1 MTYDFNSLQKTV
13 AEATNRPIFYTDYE
27 DVPTD
32 KLHQISD
39 LTEWIRTKSK
49 GSDIREIIAQL
60 FERTWLESI
69 KEGNANFEVSKARG
83 RHETLGERLSFIVQ
97 SLDRKG
103 DDLELKKLINDIIAG
118 SPKGVY
124 PTLNALQSA
133 KPNGEQGI
141 FVTSDNGHWY
151 YWNNHWLDG
160 GVYQGKTVP
169 EKSVGK
175 VHFDFYTNDS
185 KSANLFVE
193 DNVIKGGFFT
203 SSGTFTKSDN
213 WGYVKINANPGEEFV
228 TNRNFYYIAFFS
240 GDRFVSGAGSTPH
253 SSFTIPS
260 GVDNFRVP
268 IPLRNNPE
276 YNKLS
281 GFGIVKGKYT
291 KDNIPQSKVDNSAYI
306 TAGNLSNNAAFPQI
320 LTGGGPLKIN
330 FIDEKWRLTIPPTTF
345 VVYKDEFVGVVAE
358 TIILEGL
365 SANTGSYLYF
375 EPATRKIVEKT
386 QRETSNSDSIILG
399 VSFSYKNP
407 SSWMINTANPILI
420 EDRICSQKWVGKKVA
435 CLGDSIT
442 QKTENVRKYYDF
454 WELYLSPN
462 AILDYGVAGS
472 SISRKTGDW
481 PSWDTQIPFVERIKT
496 IPKDIDVL
504 TIFGGVNDW
513 VADRTLGIFGDT
525 EDTTF
530 YGALD
535 KMFKYATQNFQGK
548 EIYVFTPLQNDWVK
562 RPANSGTTDGRNR
575 SGKYLKEY
583 VEAIKQVAEKYA
595 IPVCDLYSTMFYP
608 FAEGFTEKYM
618 PDGLHPNESAHKL
631 MANKMANFVESN

>member
-1 MTYDFNSLQKTV
+1 MTTE
-13 AEATNRPIFYTDYE
+13 EATGRLNLYDDPSPLPKTDNINILVDGIRKKTRGA
-27 DVPTD
+27 DV
-32 KLHQISD
+32 
-39 LTEWIRTKSK
+39 R
-49 GSDIREIIAQL
+49 
-60 FERTWLESI
+60 ESI
-69 KEGNANFEVSKARG
+69 AKALEVTYETASKDGNANMEVEKARG
-83 RHETLGERLSFIVQ
+83 AFEVLSDRLQSIDNSLNNKANSDEVFKRIQNIV
-97 SLDRKG
+97 D
-103 DDLELKKLINDIIAG
+103 G
-118 SPKGVY
+118 SPKGTY
-124 PTLNALQSA
+124 PNLTALQLA
-133 KPNGEQGI
+133 KPNGEQGV

-151 YWNNHWLDG
+151 YWDNQWRDG

-169 EKSVGK
+169 EKSIGK
-175 VHFDFYTNDS
+175 VHFDFYSNDS

-193 DNVIKGGFFT
+193 DNIVEGGFFT

-228 TNRNFYYIAFFS
+228 TNRDFYYIAFFR
-240 GDRFVSGAGSTPH
+240 GDIFVSGARSTPR

-260 GVDNFRVP
+260 GVDNFRIP

-281 GFGIVKGKYT
+281 GFGVVEGKYT
-291 KDNIPQSKVDNSAYI
+291 KENIPQSKVDNSAYI
-306 TAGNLSNNAAFPQI
+306 TPGNISNNAVFPQI
-320 LTGGGPLKIN
+320 LTGRKPLKID
-330 FIDEKWRLTIPPTTF
+330 FIDRKWRLTIPPTTF
-345 VVYKDEFVGVVAE
+345 VIYKDEFVDVVAE
-358 TIILEGL
+358 TVILEGIT
-365 SANTGSYLYF
+365 ANTGSYLYF
-375 EPATRKIVEKT
+375 EPSTRKIIEKT
-386 QRETSNSDSIILG
+386 RRETNNGDSVILG
-399 VSFSYKNP
+399 ILFSYENP
-407 SSWMINTANPILI
+407 SRWMINTANPILI
-420 EDRICSQKWVGKKVA
+420 EDRICSQKWAGKKVA

-454 WELYLSPN
+454 WKVYLSPDVV
-462 AILDYGVAGS
+462 LDYGVAGS
-472 SISRKTGDW
+472 SISRKTGEW
-481 PSWDTQIPFVERIKT
+481 PTWDTQVPFVERIKT

-513 VADRTLGIFGDT
+513 VADRTLGSLGDT

-548 EIYVFTPLQNDWVK
+548 DIYVFTPLQNDWIK
-562 RPANSGTTDGRNR
+562 RPANDGTTDGRNR

-631 MANKMANFVESN
+631 MANKMANFIESH

>member
-1 MTYDFNSLQKTV
+1 MTNNIEARGDARFYQDDTHMDYNKLYTIDEVLDAIIQKKYGKDVRYALRVGLERVYHDAQANSSDNNLEVARARGAFEVLSDRLQSIDNSLNNK
-13 AEATNRPIFYTDYE
+13 AN
-27 DVPTD
+27 
-32 KLHQISD
+32 SD
-39 LTEWIRTKSK
+39 
-49 GSDIREIIAQL
+49 
-60 FERTWLESI
+60 
-69 KEGNANFEVSKARG
+69 EVFKK
-83 RHETLGERLSFIVQ
+83 FQNIV
-97 SLDRKG
+97 D
-103 DDLELKKLINDIIAG
+103 G
-118 SPKGVY
+118 SPKGTY
-124 PTLNALQSA
+124 PNLAALQLA
-133 KPNGEQGI
+133 KPNGEQGV

-151 YWNNHWLDG
+151 YWDNQWRDG

-169 EKSVGK
+169 EKTIGK
-175 VHFDFYTNDS
+175 VHFDFYSNDS

-193 DNVIKGGFFT
+193 DNIVEGGFFT
-203 SSGTFTKSDN
+203 SSGTFTKSNN

-228 TNRNFYYIAFFS
+228 TNRDFYYIAFFR
-240 GDRFVSGAGSTPH
+240 GDIFVSGARSTPH

-260 GVDNFRVP
+260 GVDNFRMP

-281 GFGIVKGKYT
+281 GFGIIKGKYA
-291 KDNIPQSKVDNSAYI
+291 KENIPQSKVDNSAYI
-306 TAGNLSNNAAFPQI
+306 TAGNLSNNAVFPQI
-320 LTGGGPLKIN
+320 LTGGKPLKIN
-330 FIDEKWRLTIPPTTF
+330 FIDGKWKLTIPPTTY
-345 VVYKDEFVGVVAE
+345 VTYKDEFVGVVAE
-358 TIILEGL
+358 TVILEGL
-365 SANTGSYLYF
+365 TANTGSYLYF
-375 EPATRKIVEKT
+375 EPATKKIVEKT
-386 QRETSNSDSIILG
+386 RQETSNSDSVILG
-399 VSFSYKNP
+399 ISFSYENP
-407 SSWMINTANPILI
+407 SRWMIKTANPILI
-420 EDRICSQKWVGKKVA
+420 EDRICSQKWAGKKVA

-454 WELYLSPN
+454 WKVYLSPN
-462 AILDYGVAGS
+462 TILDYGVAGS
-472 SISRKTGDW
+472 SISRKTGEW
-481 PSWDTQIPFVERIKT
+481 PTWDTQVPFVERIKT

-513 VADRTLGIFGDT
+513 VADRTLGSLGDT

-548 EIYVFTPLQNDWVK
+548 DIYVFTPLQNDWIK
-562 RPANSGTTDGRNR
+562 RPANDGTTDGRNR

-631 MANKMANFVESN
+631 MANKMANFIESH

>member
-1 MTYDFNSLQKTV
+1 MTTE
-13 AEATNRPIFYTDYE
+13 EATGRLNLYDDPSPLPKTDNINILVDGIRKKTRGA
-27 DVPTD
+27 DV
-32 KLHQISD
+32 
-39 LTEWIRTKSK
+39 R
-49 GSDIREIIAQL
+49 
-60 FERTWLESI
+60 ESI
-69 KEGNANFEVSKARG
+69 AKALEVTYETASKDGNANMEVEKARG
-83 RHETLGERLSFIVQ
+83 AFEVLSDRLLSIDNSLNNKANSDEVFKKIQNIV
-97 SLDRKG
+97 D
-103 DDLELKKLINDIIAG
+103 G
-118 SPKGVY
+118 SPKGTY
-124 PTLNALQSA
+124 PNLAALQLA
-133 KPNGEQGI
+133 KPNGEQGV

-151 YWNNHWLDG
+151 YWDNQWRDG

-169 EKSVGK
+169 EKTIGK
-175 VHFDFYTNDS
+175 VHFDFYSNDS

-193 DNVIKGGFFT
+193 DNIVEGGFFT
-203 SSGTFTKSDN
+203 SSGTFTKSNN

-228 TNRNFYYIAFFS
+228 TNRDFYYIAFFR
-240 GDRFVSGAGSTPH
+240 GDIFVSGARSTPH

-260 GVDNFRVP
+260 GVDNFRMP

-281 GFGIVKGKYT
+281 GFGIIKGKYA
-291 KDNIPQSKVDNSAYI
+291 KENIPQSKVDNSAYI
-306 TAGNLSNNAAFPQI
+306 TAGNLSNNAVFPQI
-320 LTGGGPLKIN
+320 LTGGKPLKIN
-330 FIDEKWRLTIPPTTF
+330 FIDGKWKLTIPPTTY
-345 VVYKDEFVGVVAE
+345 VTYKDEFVGVVAE
-358 TIILEGL
+358 TVILEGL
-365 SANTGSYLYF
+365 TANTGSYLYF
-375 EPATRKIVEKT
+375 EPATKKIVEKT
-386 QRETSNSDSIILG
+386 RQETSNSDSVILG
-399 VSFSYKNP
+399 ISFSYENP
-407 SSWMINTANPILI
+407 SRWMIKTANPILI
-420 EDRICSQKWVGKKVA
+420 EDRICSQKWAGKKVA

-454 WELYLSPN
+454 WKVYLSPN
-462 AILDYGVAGS
+462 TILDYGVAGS
-472 SISRKTGDW
+472 SISRKTGEW
-481 PSWDTQIPFVERIKT
+481 PTWDTQVPFVERIKT

-513 VADRTLGIFGDT
+513 VADRTLGSLGDT

-548 EIYVFTPLQNDWVK
+548 DVYVFTPLQNDWIK
-562 RPANSGTTDGRNR
+562 RPANDGTTDGRNR

-631 MANKMANFVESN
+631 MANKMANFIESH

>member
-1 MTYDFNSLQKTV
+1 MTTE
-13 AEATNRPIFYTDYE
+13 EATGRLNLYDDPSPLPKTDNINILVDGIRKKTRGA
-27 DVPTD
+27 DV
-32 KLHQISD
+32 
-39 LTEWIRTKSK
+39 R
-49 GSDIREIIAQL
+49 
-60 FERTWLESI
+60 ESI
-69 KEGNANFEVSKARG
+69 AKALEVTYETASKDGNANMEVEKARG
-83 RHETLGERLSFIVQ
+83 AFEVLSDRLQSIDNSLNNKANSDEVFKRIQNIV
-97 SLDRKG
+97 D
-103 DDLELKKLINDIIAG
+103 G
-118 SPKGVY
+118 SPKGTY
-124 PTLNALQSA
+124 PNLTALQLA
-133 KPNGEQGI
+133 KPNGEQGV

-151 YWNNHWLDG
+151 YWDNQWRDG

-169 EKSVGK
+169 EKSIGK
-175 VHFDFYTNDS
+175 VHFDFYSNDS

-193 DNVIKGGFFT
+193 DNIVEGGFFT
-203 SSGTFTKSDN
+203 SSGTFTKSNN

-228 TNRNFYYIAFFS
+228 TNRDFYYIAFFR
-240 GDRFVSGAGSTPH
+240 GDIFVSGARSTPH

-260 GVDNFRVP
+260 GVDNFRIP

-291 KDNIPQSKVDNSAYI
+291 KNNIPQSKVDNSAYI
-306 TAGNLSNNAAFPQI
+306 TAGNLSNNAVFPQI
-320 LTGGGPLKIN
+320 LTGGKPLKIN
-330 FIDEKWRLTIPPTTF
+330 FIDGKWKLTIPPTTY

-358 TIILEGL
+358 TVILEGL
-365 SANTGSYLYF
+365 TANTGSYLYF
-375 EPATRKIVEKT
+375 EPSTRKIIEKT
-386 QRETSNSDSIILG
+386 RLETSNSDSVVLG
-399 VSFSYKNP
+399 ISFSYEIP
-407 SSWMINTANPILI
+407 SRWMINTANPILI
-420 EDRICSQKWVGKKVA
+420 EDRICSQKWAGKKVA

-454 WELYLSPN
+454 WKVYLSPN
-462 AILDYGVAGS
+462 TILDYGVAGS

-481 PSWDTQIPFVERIKT
+481 PTWDTQIPFVERIKT

-513 VADRTLGIFGDT
+513 VADRTLGSLGDT
-525 EDTTF
+525 EDATF

-548 EIYVFTPLQNDWVK
+548 DIYVFTPLQNDWIK
-562 RPANSGTTDGRNR
+562 RPANDGTTDGRNR

-631 MANKMANFVESN
+631 MANKMASFVEAH

>member
-1 MTYDFNSLQKTV
+1 MTTE
-13 AEATNRPIFYTDYE
+13 EATGRLNLYDDPSPLPKTDNINILVDGIRKKTRGA
-27 DVPTD
+27 DV
-32 KLHQISD
+32 
-39 LTEWIRTKSK
+39 R
-49 GSDIREIIAQL
+49 
-60 FERTWLESI
+60 ESI
-69 KEGNANFEVSKARG
+69 AKALEVTYETASKDGNANMEVEKARG
-83 RHETLGERLSFIVQ
+83 AFEVLSDRLQSIDNSLNNKANSDEVFEKIQNIV
-97 SLDRKG
+97 D
-103 DDLELKKLINDIIAG
+103 G
-118 SPKGVY
+118 SPKGTY
-124 PTLNALQSA
+124 PNLTALQLA
-133 KPNGEQGI
+133 KPNGEQGV

-151 YWNNHWLDG
+151 YWDNQWRDG

-169 EKSVGK
+169 EKSIGK
-175 VHFDFYTNDS
+175 VHFDFYSKDS

-193 DNVIKGGFFT
+193 DNIVEGGFFT

-228 TNRNFYYIAFFS
+228 TNRNFYYIAFFR
-240 GDRFVSGAGSTPH
+240 GDIFVSGAGSTPH

-260 GVDNFRVP
+260 GVDNFRIP

-281 GFGIVKGKYT
+281 GFGIIKGKYA
-291 KDNIPQSKVDNSAYI
+291 KENIPQSNVDNSAYI
-306 TAGNLSNNAAFPQI
+306 TASNISNNAVFPQI
-320 LTGGGPLKIN
+320 LTGGKPLKIN

-345 VVYKDEFVGVVAE
+345 VIYKDEFVGVVAE
-358 TIILEGL
+358 TVILEGIT
-365 SANTGSYLYF
+365 ANTGSYLYF
-375 EPATRKIVEKT
+375 EPSTRKIIEKT
-386 QRETSNSDSIILG
+386 RRETNNGDSVILG
-399 VSFSYKNP
+399 ILFSYEIP
-407 SSWMINTANPILI
+407 SRWMINIANPILI

-454 WELYLSPN
+454 WKVYLSPDVV
-462 AILDYGVAGS
+462 LDYGVAGS
-472 SISRKTGDW
+472 SISRKTGEW
-481 PSWDTQIPFVERIKT
+481 PTWDTQVPFVERIKT

-513 VADRTLGIFGDT
+513 VADRTLGSLGDT

-535 KMFKYATQNFQGK
+535 KMFKYATQNFQDK
-548 EIYVFTPLQNDWVK
+548 DIYVFTPLQNDWIK
-562 RPANSGTTDGRNR
+562 RPANDGTTDGRNR

-631 MANKMANFVESN
+631 MANKMANFIESH

>member
-1 MTYDFNSLQKTV
+1 MTTE
-13 AEATNRPIFYTDYE
+13 EATGRLNLYDDPSPLPKTDNINILVDGIRKKTRGA
-27 DVPTD
+27 DV
-32 KLHQISD
+32 
-39 LTEWIRTKSK
+39 R
-49 GSDIREIIAQL
+49 
-60 FERTWLESI
+60 ESI
-69 KEGNANFEVSKARG
+69 AKALEVTYETASKDGNANMEVEKARG
-83 RHETLGERLSFIVQ
+83 AFEVLSDRLQSIDNSLNNKANSDEVFKRIQNIV
-97 SLDRKG
+97 D
-103 DDLELKKLINDIIAG
+103 G
-118 SPKGVY
+118 SPKGTY
-124 PTLNALQSA
+124 PNLTALQLA
-133 KPNGEQGI
+133 KPNGEQGV

-151 YWNNHWLDG
+151 YWDNQWRDG

-169 EKSVGK
+169 EKSIGK
-175 VHFDFYTNDS
+175 VHFDFYSNDS

-193 DNVIKGGFFT
+193 DNIVEGGFFT
-203 SSGTFTKSDN
+203 SSGTFTKSNN

-228 TNRNFYYIAFFS
+228 TNRDFYYIAFFR
-240 GDRFVSGAGSTPH
+240 GDIFVSGARSTPH

-260 GVDNFRVP
+260 GVDNFRIP

-291 KDNIPQSKVDNSAYI
+291 KNNISQSKVDNSAYI
-306 TAGNLSNNAAFPQI
+306 TAGNLSNNAVFPQI
-320 LTGGGPLKIN
+320 LTGGKPLKIN
-330 FIDEKWRLTIPPTTF
+330 FIDGKWKLTIPPTTY

-358 TIILEGL
+358 TVILEGL
-365 SANTGSYLYF
+365 TANTGSYLYF
-375 EPATRKIVEKT
+375 EPSTRKIIEKT
-386 QRETSNSDSIILG
+386 RLETSNSDSVVLG
-399 VSFSYKNP
+399 ISFSYEIP
-407 SSWMINTANPILI
+407 SRWMINTANPILI
-420 EDRICSQKWVGKKVA
+420 EDRICSQKWAGKKVA

-454 WELYLSPN
+454 WKVYLSPN
-462 AILDYGVAGS
+462 TILDYGVAGS

-481 PSWDTQIPFVERIKT
+481 PTWDTQIPFVERIKT

-513 VADRTLGIFGDT
+513 VADRTLGSLGDT
-525 EDTTF
+525 EDATF

-548 EIYVFTPLQNDWVK
+548 DIYVFTPLQNDWIK
-562 RPANSGTTDGRNR
+562 RPANDGTTDGRNR

-631 MANKMANFVESN
+631 MANKMASFVEAH

>member
-1 MTYDFNSLQKTV
+1 MTNNIEARGDTRFYQDDTHMDYNKLYTIDEVLDAITQKKYGKDVRYALRVGLERVYHDAQANSSDNNLEVARARGAFEVLSDRLQSIDNSLNNK
-13 AEATNRPIFYTDYE
+13 AN
-27 DVPTD
+27 
-32 KLHQISD
+32 SD
-39 LTEWIRTKSK
+39 
-49 GSDIREIIAQL
+49 
-60 FERTWLESI
+60 
-69 KEGNANFEVSKARG
+69 EVFKKIQN
-83 RHETLGERLSFIVQ
+83 IV
-97 SLDRKG
+97 D
-103 DDLELKKLINDIIAG
+103 G
-118 SPKGVY
+118 SPKGTY
-124 PTLNALQSA
+124 PNLTALQLA
-133 KPNGEQGI
+133 KPNGEQGV

-151 YWNNHWLDG
+151 YWDNQWRDG

-169 EKSVGK
+169 EKSIGK
-175 VHFDFYTNDS
+175 VHFDFYSKDS

-193 DNVIKGGFFT
+193 DNIVEGGFFT

-228 TNRNFYYIAFFS
+228 TNRNFYYIAFFR
-240 GDRFVSGAGSTPH
+240 GDIFVSGAGSTPH

-260 GVDNFRVP
+260 GVDNFRIP

-281 GFGIVKGKYT
+281 GFGIIKGKYA
-291 KDNIPQSKVDNSAYI
+291 KENIPQSNVDNSAYI
-306 TAGNLSNNAAFPQI
+306 TASNISNNAVFPQI
-320 LTGGGPLKIN
+320 LTGGKPLKIN

-345 VVYKDEFVGVVAE
+345 VIYKDEFVGVVAE
-358 TIILEGL
+358 TVILEGIT
-365 SANTGSYLYF
+365 ANTGSYLYF
-375 EPATRKIVEKT
+375 EPSTRKIIEKT
-386 QRETSNSDSIILG
+386 RRETNNGDSVILG
-399 VSFSYKNP
+399 ILFSYEIP
-407 SSWMINTANPILI
+407 SRWMINIANPILI

-454 WELYLSPN
+454 WKVYLSPDVV
-462 AILDYGVAGS
+462 LDYGVAGS
-472 SISRKTGDW
+472 SISRKTGEW
-481 PSWDTQIPFVERIKT
+481 PTWDTQVPFVERIKT

-513 VADRTLGIFGDT
+513 VADRTLGSLGDT

-535 KMFKYATQNFQGK
+535 KMFKYATQNFQDK
-548 EIYVFTPLQNDWVK
+548 DIYVFTPLQNDWIK
-562 RPANSGTTDGRNR
+562 RPANDGTTDGRNR

-631 MANKMANFVESN
+631 MANKMANFIESH

>member
-1 MTYDFNSLQKTV
+1 MTTE
-13 AEATNRPIFYTDYE
+13 EATGRLNLYDDPSPLPKTDNINILVDGIRKKTRGA
-27 DVPTD
+27 DV
-32 KLHQISD
+32 
-39 LTEWIRTKSK
+39 R
-49 GSDIREIIAQL
+49 
-60 FERTWLESI
+60 ESI
-69 KEGNANFEVSKARG
+69 AKALEVTYETASKDGNANMEVEKARG
-83 RHETLGERLSFIVQ
+83 AFEVLSDRLQSIDNSLNNKANSDEVFKKIQNIV
-97 SLDRKG
+97 D
-103 DDLELKKLINDIIAG
+103 G
-118 SPKGVY
+118 SPKGTY
-124 PTLNALQSA
+124 PNLTALQLA
-133 KPNGEQGI
+133 KPNGEQGV

-151 YWNNHWLDG
+151 YWDNQWRDG

-169 EKSVGK
+169 EKSIGK
-175 VHFDFYTNDS
+175 VHFDFYSKDS

-193 DNVIKGGFFT
+193 DNIVEGGFFT

-228 TNRNFYYIAFFS
+228 TNRNFYYIAFFR
-240 GDRFVSGAGSTPH
+240 GDIFVSGARSTPH

-260 GVDNFRVP
+260 GVDNFRIP

-281 GFGIVKGKYT
+281 GFGIIKGKYA
-291 KDNIPQSKVDNSAYI
+291 KENIPQSNVDNSAYI
-306 TAGNLSNNAAFPQI
+306 TASNISNNAVFPQI
-320 LTGGGPLKIN
+320 LTGGKPLKIN

-345 VVYKDEFVGVVAE
+345 VIYKDEFVGVVAE
-358 TIILEGL
+358 TVILEGIT
-365 SANTGSYLYF
+365 ANTGSYLYF
-375 EPATRKIVEKT
+375 EPSTRKIIEKT
-386 QRETSNSDSIILG
+386 RRETNNGDSVILG
-399 VSFSYKNP
+399 ILFSYEIP
-407 SSWMINTANPILI
+407 SRWMINIANPILI

-454 WELYLSPN
+454 WKVYLSPDVV
-462 AILDYGVAGS
+462 LDYGVAGS
-472 SISRKTGDW
+472 SISRKTGEW
-481 PSWDTQIPFVERIKT
+481 PTWDTQVPFVERIKT

-513 VADRTLGIFGDT
+513 VADRTLGSLGDT

-535 KMFKYATQNFQGK
+535 KMFKYATQNFQDK
-548 EIYVFTPLQNDWVK
+548 DIYVFTPLQNDWIK
-562 RPANSGTTDGRNR
+562 RPANDGTTDGRNR

-631 MANKMANFVESN
+631 MANKMANFIESH

>member
-1 MTYDFNSLQKTV
+1 MTTE
-13 AEATNRPIFYTDYE
+13 EATGRLNLYDDPSPLPKTDNINILVDGIRKKTRGA
-27 DVPTD
+27 DV
-32 KLHQISD
+32 
-39 LTEWIRTKSK
+39 R
-49 GSDIREIIAQL
+49 
-60 FERTWLESI
+60 ESI
-69 KEGNANFEVSKARG
+69 AKALEVTYETASKDGNANMEVEKARG
-83 RHETLGERLSFIVQ
+83 AFEVLSDRLQSIDNSLNNKANSDEVFKRIQNIV
-97 SLDRKG
+97 D
-103 DDLELKKLINDIIAG
+103 G
-118 SPKGVY
+118 SPKGTY
-124 PTLNALQSA
+124 PNLTALQLA
-133 KPNGEQGI
+133 KPNGEQGV

-151 YWNNHWLDG
+151 YWDNQWRDG

-169 EKSVGK
+169 EKSIGK
-175 VHFDFYTNDS
+175 VHFDFYSNDS

-193 DNVIKGGFFT
+193 DNIVEGGFFT
-203 SSGTFTKSDN
+203 SSGTFTKSNN

-228 TNRNFYYIAFFS
+228 TNRDFYYIAFFR
-240 GDRFVSGAGSTPH
+240 GDIFVSGARSTPH

-260 GVDNFRVP
+260 GVDNFRIP

-281 GFGIVKGKYT
+281 GFGIIQGKYI
-291 KDNIPQSKVDNSAYI
+291 KENIPQSKVDNSAYI
-306 TAGNLSNNAAFPQI
+306 TSGNISNNAVFPQI
-320 LTGGGPLKIN
+320 LTGRKPLKIN
-330 FIDEKWRLTIPPTTF
+330 FIDGKWRLTIPQTTF
-345 VVYKDEFVGVVAE
+345 VVYKDEFIGVVAE
-358 TIILEGL
+358 TVTLEGIT
-365 SANTGSYLYF
+365 ANTGSYLYF
-375 EPATRKIVEKT
+375 EPSTKKIVEKT
-386 QRETSNSDSIILG
+386 RRETSNSDSVVLG
-399 VSFSYKNP
+399 ISFSYEIP
-407 SSWMINTANPILI
+407 SRWMINTANPILI
-420 EDRICSQKWVGKKVA
+420 EDRICSQKWAGKKVA

-454 WELYLSPN
+454 WKVYLSPN
-462 AILDYGVAGS
+462 TILDYGVAGS

-481 PSWDTQIPFVERIKT
+481 PTWDTQIPFVERIKT

-513 VADRTLGIFGDT
+513 VADRTLGSLGDT

-548 EIYVFTPLQNDWVK
+548 DIYVFTPLQNDWIK
-562 RPANSGTTDGRNR
+562 RPANDGTTDGRNR

-631 MANKMANFVESN
+631 MANKMASFVEAH

>member
-1 MTYDFNSLQKTV
+1 MTTE
-13 AEATNRPIFYTDYE
+13 EATGRLNLYDDPSPLPKTDNINILVDGIRKKTRGA
-27 DVPTD
+27 DV
-32 KLHQISD
+32 
-39 LTEWIRTKSK
+39 R
-49 GSDIREIIAQL
+49 
-60 FERTWLESI
+60 ESI
-69 KEGNANFEVSKARG
+69 AKALEVTYETASKDGNANMEVEKARG
-83 RHETLGERLSFIVQ
+83 AFEVLSDRLLSIDNSLNNKANSDEVFKKIQNIV
-97 SLDRKG
+97 D
-103 DDLELKKLINDIIAG
+103 G
-118 SPKGVY
+118 SPKGTY
-124 PTLNALQSA
+124 PNLTALQLA
-133 KPNGEQGI
+133 KPNGEQGV

-151 YWNNHWLDG
+151 YWDNQWRDG

-169 EKSVGK
+169 EKSIGK
-175 VHFDFYTNDS
+175 VHFDFYSNDS

-193 DNVIKGGFFT
+193 DNIVEGGFFT

-213 WGYVKINANPGEEFV
+213 WGYVKINANPGKEFV
-228 TNRNFYYIAFFS
+228 TNRDFYYIAFFR
-240 GDRFVSGAGSTPH
+240 GDIFVSGARSTPH

-260 GVDNFRVP
+260 GVDNFRIP

-281 GFGIVKGKYT
+281 GFGVVEGKYT
-291 KDNIPQSKVDNSAYI
+291 KKNIHQSKVDNSAYI
-306 TAGNLSNNAAFPQI
+306 TPGNISNNAVFPQI
-320 LTGGGPLKIN
+320 LTGRKPLKID
-330 FIDEKWRLTIPPTTF
+330 FIDRKWRLTIPPTTF
-345 VVYKDEFVGVVAE
+345 VIYKDEFVDVVAE
-358 TIILEGL
+358 TVILEGIT
-365 SANTGSYLYF
+365 ANTGSYLYF
-375 EPATRKIVEKT
+375 EPSTRKIIEKT
-386 QRETSNSDSIILG
+386 RRETNNGDSVILG
-399 VSFSYKNP
+399 ILFSYENP
-407 SSWMINTANPILI
+407 SRWMINTANPILI
-420 EDRICSQKWVGKKVA
+420 EDRICSQKWAGKKVA

-454 WELYLSPN
+454 WKVYLSPDVV
-462 AILDYGVAGS
+462 LDYGVAGS
-472 SISRKTGDW
+472 SISRKTGEW
-481 PSWDTQIPFVERIKT
+481 PTWDTQVPFVERIKT

-513 VADRTLGIFGDT
+513 VADRTLGSLGDT

-548 EIYVFTPLQNDWVK
+548 DIYVFTPLQNDWIK
-562 RPANSGTTDGRNR
+562 RPANDGTTDGRNR

-631 MANKMANFVESN
+631 MANKMASFVEAH

>member
-1 MTYDFNSLQKTV
+1 MTTE
-13 AEATNRPIFYTDYE
+13 EATGRLNLYDDPSPLPKTDNINILVDGIRKKTRGA
-27 DVPTD
+27 DV
-32 KLHQISD
+32 
-39 LTEWIRTKSK
+39 R
-49 GSDIREIIAQL
+49 
-60 FERTWLESI
+60 ESI
-69 KEGNANFEVSKARG
+69 AKALEVTYETASKDGNANMEVEKARG
-83 RHETLGERLSFIVQ
+83 AFEVLSDRLQSIDNSLNNKANSDEVFKKIQNIV
-97 SLDRKG
+97 D
-103 DDLELKKLINDIIAG
+103 G
-118 SPKGVY
+118 SPKGTY
-124 PTLNALQSA
+124 PNLTALQLA
-133 KPNGEQGI
+133 KPNGEQGV

-151 YWNNHWLDG
+151 YWDNQWRDG

-169 EKSVGK
+169 EKSIGK
-175 VHFDFYTNDS
+175 VHFDFYSKDS

-193 DNVIKGGFFT
+193 DNIVEGGFFT

-228 TNRNFYYIAFFS
+228 TNRNFYYIAFFR
-240 GDRFVSGAGSTPH
+240 GDIFVSGAGSTPH

-260 GVDNFRVP
+260 GVDNFRIP

-281 GFGIVKGKYT
+281 GFGIIKGKYA
-291 KDNIPQSKVDNSAYI
+291 KENIPQSNVDNSAYI
-306 TAGNLSNNAAFPQI
+306 TASNISNNAVFPQI
-320 LTGGGPLKIN
+320 LTGGKPLKIN

-345 VVYKDEFVGVVAE
+345 VIYKDEFVGVVAE
-358 TIILEGL
+358 TVILEGIT
-365 SANTGSYLYF
+365 ANTGSYLYF
-375 EPATRKIVEKT
+375 EPSTRKIIEKT
-386 QRETSNSDSIILG
+386 RRETNNGDSVILG
-399 VSFSYKNP
+399 ILFSYEIP
-407 SSWMINTANPILI
+407 SRWMINIANPILI

-454 WELYLSPN
+454 WKVYLSPDVV
-462 AILDYGVAGS
+462 LDYGVAGS
-472 SISRKTGDW
+472 SISRKTGEW
-481 PSWDTQIPFVERIKT
+481 PTWDTQVPFVERIKT

-513 VADRTLGIFGDT
+513 VADRTLGSLGDT

-535 KMFKYATQNFQGK
+535 KMFKYATQNFQDK
-548 EIYVFTPLQNDWVK
+548 DIYVFTPLQNDWIK
-562 RPANSGTTDGRNR
+562 RPANDGTTDGRNR

-631 MANKMANFVESN
+631 MANKMANFIESH

>member
-1 MTYDFNSLQKTV
+1 MTNNIEARGDARFYQDDTHMDYNKLYTIDEVLDAITQKKYGKDVRYALRVGLERVYHDAQANSSDNNLEVARARGAFEVLSDRLQSIDNSLNNK
-13 AEATNRPIFYTDYE
+13 AN
-27 DVPTD
+27 
-32 KLHQISD
+32 SD
-39 LTEWIRTKSK
+39 
-49 GSDIREIIAQL
+49 
-60 FERTWLESI
+60 
-69 KEGNANFEVSKARG
+69 EVFKK
-83 RHETLGERLSFIVQ
+83 FQNIV
-97 SLDRKG
+97 D
-103 DDLELKKLINDIIAG
+103 G
-118 SPKGVY
+118 SPKGTY
-124 PTLNALQSA
+124 PNLAALQLA
-133 KPNGEQGI
+133 KPNGEQGV

-151 YWNNHWLDG
+151 YWDNQWRDG

-169 EKSVGK
+169 EKTIGK
-175 VHFDFYTNDS
+175 VHFDFYSNDS

-193 DNVIKGGFFT
+193 DNIVEGGFFT
-203 SSGTFTKSDN
+203 SSGTFTKSNN

-228 TNRNFYYIAFFS
+228 TNRDFYYIAFFR
-240 GDRFVSGAGSTPH
+240 GDIFVSGARSTPH

-260 GVDNFRVP
+260 GVDNFRMP

-281 GFGIVKGKYT
+281 GFGIIKGKYA
-291 KDNIPQSKVDNSAYI
+291 KENIPQSKVDNSAYI
-306 TAGNLSNNAAFPQI
+306 TAGNLSNNAVFPQI
-320 LTGGGPLKIN
+320 LTGGKPLKIN
-330 FIDEKWRLTIPPTTF
+330 FIDGKWKLTIPPTTY
-345 VVYKDEFVGVVAE
+345 VTYKDEFVGVVAE
-358 TIILEGL
+358 TVILEGL
-365 SANTGSYLYF
+365 TANTGSYLYF
-375 EPATRKIVEKT
+375 EPATKKIVEKT
-386 QRETSNSDSIILG
+386 RQETSNSDSVILG
-399 VSFSYKNP
+399 ISFSYENP
-407 SSWMINTANPILI
+407 SRWMIKTANPILI
-420 EDRICSQKWVGKKVA
+420 EDRICSQKWAGKKVA

-454 WELYLSPN
+454 WKVYLSPN
-462 AILDYGVAGS
+462 TILDYGVAGS
-472 SISRKTGDW
+472 SISRKTGEW
-481 PSWDTQIPFVERIKT
+481 PTWDTQVPFVERIKT

-513 VADRTLGIFGDT
+513 VADRTLGSLGDT

-548 EIYVFTPLQNDWVK
+548 DIYVFTPLQNDWIK
-562 RPANSGTTDGRNR
+562 RPANDGTTDGRNR

-631 MANKMANFVESN
+631 MANKMANFIESH

>member
-1 MTYDFNSLQKTV
+1 MTTE
-13 AEATNRPIFYTDYE
+13 EATGRLNLYDDPSPLPKTDNINILVDGIRKKTRGA
-27 DVPTD
+27 DV
-32 KLHQISD
+32 
-39 LTEWIRTKSK
+39 R
-49 GSDIREIIAQL
+49 
-60 FERTWLESI
+60 ESI
-69 KEGNANFEVSKARG
+69 AKALEVTYETASKDGNANMEVEKARG
-83 RHETLGERLSFIVQ
+83 AFEVLSDRLLSIDNSLNNKANSDEVFKKFQNIV
-97 SLDRKG
+97 D
-103 DDLELKKLINDIIAG
+103 G
-118 SPKGVY
+118 SPKGTY
-124 PTLNALQSA
+124 PNLTALQLA
-133 KPNGEQGI
+133 KPNGEQGV

-151 YWNNHWLDG
+151 YWDNQWRDG

-169 EKSVGK
+169 EKSIGK
-175 VHFDFYTNDS
+175 VHFDFYSNDS

-193 DNVIKGGFFT
+193 DNIVEGGFFT

-228 TNRNFYYIAFFS
+228 TNRDFYYIAFFR
-240 GDRFVSGAGSTPH
+240 GDGFVSGVKSTPH
-253 SSFTIPS
+253 SSFTIPA
-260 GVDNFRVP
+260 GVDNFRIP
-268 IPLRNNPE
+268 IPLRTNPE

-281 GFGIVKGKYT
+281 GFGVVEGKYT
-291 KDNIPQSKVDNSAYI
+291 KENIPQSKVDNSAYI
-306 TAGNLSNNAAFPQI
+306 TAGNISNNAVFPQI
-320 LTGGGPLKIN
+320 LTGRKPLKID
-330 FIDEKWRLTIPPTTF
+330 FIDRKWRLTIPPTTF
-345 VVYKDEFVGVVAE
+345 VIYKDEFVGVVAE
-358 TIILEGL
+358 TVILEGIT
-365 SANTGSYLYF
+365 AKTGSYLYF
-375 EPATRKIVEKT
+375 EPSTRKIIEKT
-386 QRETSNSDSIILG
+386 RRETNNGDSVILG
-399 VSFSYKNP
+399 ILFSYENP
-407 SSWMINTANPILI
+407 SRWMINTANSILI
-420 EDRICSQKWVGKKVA
+420 EDRICSQKWAGKKVA

-454 WELYLSPN
+454 WKVYLSPDVV
-462 AILDYGVAGS
+462 LDYGVAGS
-472 SISRKTGDW
+472 SISRKTGEW
-481 PSWDTQIPFVERIKT
+481 PTWDTQVPFVERIKT

-513 VADRTLGIFGDT
+513 VADRTLGSLGDT

-548 EIYVFTPLQNDWVK
+548 DIYVFTPLQNDWIK

-631 MANKMANFVESN
+631 MANKMASFVEAH

>member
-1 MTYDFNSLQKTV
+1 MTTE
-13 AEATNRPIFYTDYE
+13 EATGRLNLYDDPSPLPKTDNINILVDGIRKKTRGA
-27 DVPTD
+27 DV
-32 KLHQISD
+32 
-39 LTEWIRTKSK
+39 R
-49 GSDIREIIAQL
+49 
-60 FERTWLESI
+60 ESI
-69 KEGNANFEVSKARG
+69 AKALEVTYETASKDGNANMEVEKARG
-83 RHETLGERLSFIVQ
+83 AFEVLSDRLLSIDNSLNNKANSDEVFKKIQNIV
-97 SLDRKG
+97 D
-103 DDLELKKLINDIIAG
+103 G
-118 SPKGVY
+118 SPKGTY
-124 PTLNALQSA
+124 PNLTALQLA
-133 KPNGEQGI
+133 KPNGEQGV

-151 YWNNHWLDG
+151 YWDNQWRDG

-169 EKSVGK
+169 EKSIGK
-175 VHFDFYTNDS
+175 VHFDFYSNDS

-193 DNVIKGGFFT
+193 DNIVEGGFFT

-213 WGYVKINANPGEEFV
+213 WGYVKINANPGKEFV
-228 TNRNFYYIAFFS
+228 TNRDFYYIAFFR
-240 GDRFVSGAGSTPH
+240 GDIFVSGARSTPH

-260 GVDNFRVP
+260 GVDNFRIP

-281 GFGIVKGKYT
+281 GFGVVEGKYT
-291 KDNIPQSKVDNSAYI
+291 KENIHQSKVDNSAYI
-306 TAGNLSNNAAFPQI
+306 TPGNISNNAVFPQI
-320 LTGGGPLKIN
+320 LTGRKPLKID
-330 FIDEKWRLTIPPTTF
+330 FIDRKWRLTIPPTTF
-345 VVYKDEFVGVVAE
+345 VIYKDEFVDVVAE
-358 TIILEGL
+358 TVILEGIT
-365 SANTGSYLYF
+365 ANTGSYLYF
-375 EPATRKIVEKT
+375 EPSTRKIIEKT
-386 QRETSNSDSIILG
+386 RRETNNGDSVILG
-399 VSFSYKNP
+399 ILFSYENP
-407 SSWMINTANPILI
+407 SRWMINTANPILI
-420 EDRICSQKWVGKKVA
+420 EDRICSQKWAGKKVA

-454 WELYLSPN
+454 WKVYLSPDVV
-462 AILDYGVAGS
+462 LDYGVAGS
-472 SISRKTGDW
+472 SISRKTGEW
-481 PSWDTQIPFVERIKT
+481 PTWDTQVPFVERIKT

-513 VADRTLGIFGDT
+513 VADRTLGSLGDT

-548 EIYVFTPLQNDWVK
+548 DIYVFTPLQNDWIK
-562 RPANSGTTDGRNR
+562 RPANDGTTDGRNR

-631 MANKMANFVESN
+631 MANKMASFVEAH

>member
-1 MTYDFNSLQKTV
+1 MTTE
-13 AEATNRPIFYTDYE
+13 EATGRLNLYDDPSPLPKTDNINILVDGIRKKTRGA
-27 DVPTD
+27 DVC
-32 KLHQISD
+32 
-39 LTEWIRTKSK
+39 
-49 GSDIREIIAQL
+49 
-60 FERTWLESI
+60 ESI
-69 KEGNANFEVSKARG
+69 AKALEVTYETASKDGNANMEVEKARG
-83 RHETLGERLSFIVQ
+83 AFEVLSDRLQSIDNSLNNKANSDEVFKKIQNIV
-97 SLDRKG
+97 D
-103 DDLELKKLINDIIAG
+103 G
-118 SPKGVY
+118 SPKGTY
-124 PTLNALQSA
+124 PNLTALQLA
-133 KPNGEQGI
+133 KPNGEQGV

-151 YWNNHWLDG
+151 YWDNQWRDG

-169 EKSVGK
+169 EKSIGK
-175 VHFDFYTNDS
+175 VHFDFYSKDS

-193 DNVIKGGFFT
+193 DNIVEGGFFT

-228 TNRNFYYIAFFS
+228 TNRNFYYIAFFR
-240 GDRFVSGAGSTPH
+240 GDIFVSGARSTPH

-260 GVDNFRVP
+260 GVDNFRIP

-281 GFGIVKGKYT
+281 GFGIIKGKYA
-291 KDNIPQSKVDNSAYI
+291 KENIPQSNVDNSAYI
-306 TAGNLSNNAAFPQI
+306 TASNISNNAVFPQI
-320 LTGGGPLKIN
+320 LTGGKPLKIN

-345 VVYKDEFVGVVAE
+345 VIYKDEFVGVVAE
-358 TIILEGL
+358 TVILEGIT
-365 SANTGSYLYF
+365 ANTGSYLYF
-375 EPATRKIVEKT
+375 EPSTRKIIEKT
-386 QRETSNSDSIILG
+386 RRETNNGDSVILG
-399 VSFSYKNP
+399 ILFSYEIP
-407 SSWMINTANPILI
+407 SRWMINIANPILI

-454 WELYLSPN
+454 WKVYLSPDVV
-462 AILDYGVAGS
+462 LDYGVAGS
-472 SISRKTGDW
+472 SISRKTGEW
-481 PSWDTQIPFVERIKT
+481 PTWDTQVPFVERIKT

-513 VADRTLGIFGDT
+513 VADRTLGSLGDT

-535 KMFKYATQNFQGK
+535 KMFKYATQNFQDK
-548 EIYVFTPLQNDWVK
+548 DIYVFTPLQNDWIK
-562 RPANSGTTDGRNR
+562 RPANDGTTDGRNR

-631 MANKMANFVESN
+631 MANKMANFIESH

>member
-1 MTYDFNSLQKTV
+1 MTNNIEARGDTRFYQDDTHMDYNKLYTIDEVLDAITQKKYGKDVRYALRVGLERVYHDAQANSSDNNLEVARARGAFEVLSDRLQSIDNSLNNK
-13 AEATNRPIFYTDYE
+13 AN
-27 DVPTD
+27 
-32 KLHQISD
+32 SD
-39 LTEWIRTKSK
+39 
-49 GSDIREIIAQL
+49 
-60 FERTWLESI
+60 
-69 KEGNANFEVSKARG
+69 EVFKK
-83 RHETLGERLSFIVQ
+83 FQNIV
-97 SLDRKG
+97 D
-103 DDLELKKLINDIIAG
+103 G
-118 SPKGVY
+118 SPKGTY
-124 PTLNALQSA
+124 PNLAALQLA
-133 KPNGEQGI
+133 KPNGEQGV

-151 YWNNHWLDG
+151 YWDNQWRDG

-169 EKSVGK
+169 EKTIGK
-175 VHFDFYTNDS
+175 VHFDFYSNDS

-193 DNVIKGGFFT
+193 DNIVEGGFFT
-203 SSGTFTKSDN
+203 SSGTFTKSNN

-228 TNRNFYYIAFFS
+228 TNRDFYYIAFFR
-240 GDRFVSGAGSTPH
+240 GDIFVSGARSTPH

-260 GVDNFRVP
+260 GVDNFRMP

-281 GFGIVKGKYT
+281 GFGIIKGKYA
-291 KDNIPQSKVDNSAYI
+291 KENIPQSKVDNSAYI
-306 TAGNLSNNAAFPQI
+306 TAGNLSNNAVFPQI
-320 LTGGGPLKIN
+320 LTGGKPLKIN
-330 FIDEKWRLTIPPTTF
+330 FIDGKWKLTIPPTTY
-345 VVYKDEFVGVVAE
+345 VTYKDEFVGVVAE
-358 TIILEGL
+358 TVILEGL
-365 SANTGSYLYF
+365 TANTGSYLYF
-375 EPATRKIVEKT
+375 EPATKKIVEKT
-386 QRETSNSDSIILG
+386 RQETSNSDSVILG
-399 VSFSYKNP
+399 ISFSYENP
-407 SSWMINTANPILI
+407 SRWMIKTANPILI
-420 EDRICSQKWVGKKVA
+420 EDRICSQKWAGKKVA

-454 WELYLSPN
+454 WKVYLSPN
-462 AILDYGVAGS
+462 TILDYGVAGS
-472 SISRKTGDW
+472 SISRKTGEW
-481 PSWDTQIPFVERIKT
+481 PTWDTQVPFVERIKT

-513 VADRTLGIFGDT
+513 VADRTLGSLGDT

-548 EIYVFTPLQNDWVK
+548 DIYVFTPLQNDWIK
-562 RPANSGTTDGRNR
+562 RPANDGTTDGRNR

-631 MANKMANFVESN
+631 MANKMANFIESH

>member
-1 MTYDFNSLQKTV
+1 MTNNIEARGDARFYQDDTHMDYNKLYTIDEVLDAITQKKYGKDVRYALRVGLERVYHDAQANSSDNNLEVARARGAFEVLSDRLQSIDNSLNNK
-13 AEATNRPIFYTDYE
+13 AN
-27 DVPTD
+27 
-32 KLHQISD
+32 SD
-39 LTEWIRTKSK
+39 
-49 GSDIREIIAQL
+49 
-60 FERTWLESI
+60 
-69 KEGNANFEVSKARG
+69 EVFKK
-83 RHETLGERLSFIVQ
+83 FQNIV
-97 SLDRKG
+97 D
-103 DDLELKKLINDIIAG
+103 G
-118 SPKGVY
+118 SPKGTY
-124 PTLNALQSA
+124 PNLAALQLA
-133 KPNGEQGI
+133 KPNGEQGV

-151 YWNNHWLDG
+151 YWDNQWRDG

-169 EKSVGK
+169 EKTIGK
-175 VHFDFYTNDS
+175 VHFDFYSNDS

-193 DNVIKGGFFT
+193 DNIVEGGFFT
-203 SSGTFTKSDN
+203 SSGTFTKSNN

-228 TNRNFYYIAFFS
+228 TNRDFYYIAFFR
-240 GDRFVSGAGSTPH
+240 GDIFVSGTRSTPH

-260 GVDNFRVP
+260 GVDNFRMP

-281 GFGIVKGKYT
+281 GFGIIKGKYA
-291 KDNIPQSKVDNSAYI
+291 KENIPQSKVDNSAYI
-306 TAGNLSNNAAFPQI
+306 TAGNISNNAVFPQI
-320 LTGGGPLKIN
+320 LTGRKPLEID
-330 FIDEKWRLTIPPTTF
+330 FIDRKWRLTIPPTTF
-345 VVYKDEFVGVVAE
+345 VIYKDEFVGVVAE
-358 TIILEGL
+358 TVILEGIT
-365 SANTGSYLYF
+365 ANTGSYLYF
-375 EPATRKIVEKT
+375 EPSTRKIIEKT
-386 QRETSNSDSIILG
+386 RRETNNGDSVILG
-399 VSFSYKNP
+399 ILFSYENP
-407 SSWMINTANPILI
+407 SRWMINTANPILI

-442 QKTENVRKYYDF
+442 QKIENVRKYYDF
-454 WELYLSPN
+454 WKVYLSPDV
-462 AILDYGVAGS
+462 ILDYGVAGS
-472 SISRKTGDW
+472 SISRKTGEW
-481 PSWDTQIPFVERIKT
+481 PTWDTQVPFVERIKT

-513 VADRTLGIFGDT
+513 VADRTLGSLGDT

-548 EIYVFTPLQNDWVK
+548 DIYVFTPLQNDWIK
-562 RPANSGTTDGRNR
+562 RPANDGTTDGRNR

-631 MANKMANFVESN
+631 MANKMANFIESH

>member
-1 MTYDFNSLQKTV
+1 MTTE
-13 AEATNRPIFYTDYE
+13 EATGRLNLYDDPSPLPKTDNINILVDGIRKKTRGA
-27 DVPTD
+27 DV
-32 KLHQISD
+32 
-39 LTEWIRTKSK
+39 R
-49 GSDIREIIAQL
+49 
-60 FERTWLESI
+60 ESI
-69 KEGNANFEVSKARG
+69 AKALEVIYETASKDGNANMEVEKARG
-83 RHETLGERLSFIVQ
+83 AFEVLSDRLLSIDNYLNNKANSDEVFKKIQNIV
-97 SLDRKG
+97 D
-103 DDLELKKLINDIIAG
+103 G
-118 SPKGVY
+118 SPKGTY
-124 PTLNALQSA
+124 PNLTALQLA
-133 KPNGEQGI
+133 KPNGEQGV

-151 YWNNHWLDG
+151 YWDNQWRDG

-169 EKSVGK
+169 EKSIGK
-175 VHFDFYTNDS
+175 VHFDFYSNDS

-193 DNVIKGGFFT
+193 DNIVEGGFFT

-228 TNRNFYYIAFFS
+228 TNRNFYYIAFFR
-240 GDRFVSGAGSTPH
+240 GDIFVSGARSTPH

-260 GVDNFRVP
+260 GVDNFRIP

-281 GFGIVKGKYT
+281 GFGIIKGKYA
-291 KDNIPQSKVDNSAYI
+291 KENIPQSNVDNSAYI
-306 TAGNLSNNAAFPQI
+306 TASNISNNAVFPQI
-320 LTGGGPLKIN
+320 LTGGKPLKIN

-345 VVYKDEFVGVVAE
+345 VIYKDEFVGVVAE
-358 TIILEGL
+358 TVILEGIT
-365 SANTGSYLYF
+365 ANTGSYLYF
-375 EPATRKIVEKT
+375 EPSTRKIIEKT
-386 QRETSNSDSIILG
+386 RRETNNGDSVILG
-399 VSFSYKNP
+399 ILFSYEIP
-407 SSWMINTANPILI
+407 SRWMINIANPILI

-454 WELYLSPN
+454 WKVYLSPDVV
-462 AILDYGVAGS
+462 LDYGVAGS
-472 SISRKTGDW
+472 SISRKTGEW
-481 PSWDTQIPFVERIKT
+481 PTWDTQVPFVERIKT

-513 VADRTLGIFGDT
+513 VADRTLGSLGDT

-535 KMFKYATQNFQGK
+535 KMFKYATQNFQDK
-548 EIYVFTPLQNDWVK
+548 DIYVFTPLQNDWIK
-562 RPANSGTTDGRNR
+562 RPANDGTTDGRNR

-631 MANKMANFVESN
+631 MANKMANFIESH

>member
-1 MTYDFNSLQKTV
+1 MTTE
-13 AEATNRPIFYTDYE
+13 EATGRLNLYDDPSPLPKTDNINILVDGIRKKTRGA
-27 DVPTD
+27 DV
-32 KLHQISD
+32 
-39 LTEWIRTKSK
+39 R
-49 GSDIREIIAQL
+49 
-60 FERTWLESI
+60 ESI
-69 KEGNANFEVSKARG
+69 AKALEVTYETASKDGNANMEVEKARG
-83 RHETLGERLSFIVQ
+83 AFEVLSDRLLSIDNSLNNKANSDEVFKKFQNIV
-97 SLDRKG
+97 D
-103 DDLELKKLINDIIAG
+103 G
-118 SPKGVY
+118 SPKGIY
-124 PTLNALQSA
+124 PNLTALQLA
-133 KPNGEQGI
+133 KPNGEQGV

-151 YWNNHWLDG
+151 YWDNQWRDG

-169 EKSVGK
+169 EKSIGK
-175 VHFDFYTNDS
+175 VHFDFYSNDS

-193 DNVIKGGFFT
+193 DNIVEGGFFT
-203 SSGTFTKSDN
+203 SSGTFTKSNN

-228 TNRNFYYIAFFS
+228 TNRDFYYIAFFR
-240 GDRFVSGAGSTPH
+240 GDIFVSGARSTPH

-260 GVDNFRVP
+260 GVDNFRIP

-291 KDNIPQSKVDNSAYI
+291 KNNIPQSKVDNSAYI
-306 TAGNLSNNAAFPQI
+306 TAGNLSNNAVFPQI
-320 LTGGGPLKIN
+320 LTGGKPLKIN
-330 FIDEKWRLTIPPTTF
+330 FIDGKWKLTIPPTTY

-358 TIILEGL
+358 TVILEGL
-365 SANTGSYLYF
+365 TANTGSYLYF
-375 EPATRKIVEKT
+375 EPSTRKIIEKT
-386 QRETSNSDSIILG
+386 RLETSNSDSVVLG
-399 VSFSYKNP
+399 ISFSYEIP
-407 SSWMINTANPILI
+407 SRWMINTANPILI
-420 EDRICSQKWVGKKVA
+420 EDRICSQKWAGKKVA

-454 WELYLSPN
+454 WKVYLSPN
-462 AILDYGVAGS
+462 TILDYGVAGS

-481 PSWDTQIPFVERIKT
+481 PTWDTQIPFVERIKT

-513 VADRTLGIFGDT
+513 VADRTLGSLGDT

-548 EIYVFTPLQNDWVK
+548 DIYVFTPLQNDWIK
-562 RPANSGTTDGRNR
+562 RPANDGTTDGRNR

-631 MANKMANFVESN
+631 MANKMASFVEAH

>member
-1 MTYDFNSLQKTV
+1 MTTE
-13 AEATNRPIFYTDYE
+13 EATGRLNLYDDPSPLPKTDNINILVDGIRKKTRGA
-27 DVPTD
+27 DV
-32 KLHQISD
+32 
-39 LTEWIRTKSK
+39 R
-49 GSDIREIIAQL
+49 
-60 FERTWLESI
+60 ESI
-69 KEGNANFEVSKARG
+69 AKALEVTYETASKDGNANMEVEKARG
-83 RHETLGERLSFIVQ
+83 AFEVLSDRLLSIDNSLNNKANSDEVFKKFQNIV
-97 SLDRKG
+97 D
-103 DDLELKKLINDIIAG
+103 G
-118 SPKGVY
+118 SPKGTY
-124 PTLNALQSA
+124 PNLTALQLA
-133 KPNGEQGI
+133 KPNGEQGV

-151 YWNNHWLDG
+151 YWDNQWRDG

-169 EKSVGK
+169 EKSIGK
-175 VHFDFYTNDS
+175 VHFDFYSNDS

-193 DNVIKGGFFT
+193 DNIVEGGFFT

-228 TNRNFYYIAFFS
+228 TNRDFYYIAFFR
-240 GDRFVSGAGSTPH
+240 GDIFVSGARSTPR

-260 GVDNFRVP
+260 GVDNFRIP

-281 GFGIVKGKYT
+281 GFGIIQGKYI
-291 KDNIPQSKVDNSAYI
+291 KENIPQSKVDNSAYI
-306 TAGNLSNNAAFPQI
+306 TSGNISNNAVFPQI
-320 LTGGGPLKIN
+320 LTGGKPLKIN
-330 FIDEKWRLTIPPTTF
+330 FIDGKWRLTIPQTTF
-345 VVYKDEFVGVVAE
+345 VVYKDEFIGVVAE
-358 TIILEGL
+358 TVTLEGIT
-365 SANTGSYLYF
+365 ANTGSYLYF
-375 EPATRKIVEKT
+375 EPSTKKIVEKT
-386 QRETSNSDSIILG
+386 RRETSNSDSVVLG
-399 VSFSYKNP
+399 ISFSYEIP
-407 SSWMINTANPILI
+407 SRWMINTANPILI
-420 EDRICSQKWVGKKVA
+420 EDRICSQKWAGKKVA

-454 WELYLSPN
+454 WKVYLSPN
-462 AILDYGVAGS
+462 TILDYGVAGS
-472 SISRKTGDW
+472 SISRKTGEW
-481 PSWDTQIPFVERIKT
+481 PTWDTQVPFVERIKT

-513 VADRTLGIFGDT
+513 VADRTLGSLGDT

-548 EIYVFTPLQNDWVK
+548 DIYVFTPLQNDWIK
-562 RPANSGTTDGRNR
+562 RPANDGTTDGRNR

-631 MANKMANFVESN
+631 MANKMASFVEAH

>member
-1 MTYDFNSLQKTV
+1 MTTE
-13 AEATNRPIFYTDYE
+13 EATGRLNLYDDPSPLPKTDNINILVDGIRKKTRGA
-27 DVPTD
+27 DV
-32 KLHQISD
+32 
-39 LTEWIRTKSK
+39 R
-49 GSDIREIIAQL
+49 
-60 FERTWLESI
+60 ESI
-69 KEGNANFEVSKARG
+69 AKALEVIYETASKDGNANMEVEKARG
-83 RHETLGERLSFIVQ
+83 AFEVLSDRLLSIDNSLNNKANSDEVFKKIQNIV
-97 SLDRKG
+97 D
-103 DDLELKKLINDIIAG
+103 G
-118 SPKGVY
+118 SPKGTY
-124 PTLNALQSA
+124 PNLTALQLA
-133 KPNGEQGI
+133 KPNGEQGV

-151 YWNNHWLDG
+151 YWDNQWRDG

-169 EKSVGK
+169 EKSIGK
-175 VHFDFYTNDS
+175 VHFDFYSNDS

-193 DNVIKGGFFT
+193 DNIVEGGFFT

-228 TNRNFYYIAFFS
+228 TNRDFYYIAFFR
-240 GDRFVSGAGSTPH
+240 GDIFVSGARSTPH

-260 GVDNFRVP
+260 GVDNFRMP

-281 GFGIVKGKYT
+281 GFGIIKGKYA
-291 KDNIPQSKVDNSAYI
+291 KENIPQSKVDNSAYI
-306 TAGNLSNNAAFPQI
+306 TAGNLSNNAVFPQI
-320 LTGGGPLKIN
+320 LTGRKPLEID
-330 FIDEKWRLTIPPTTF
+330 FIDRKWRLTIPPTTF
-345 VVYKDEFVGVVAE
+345 VIYKDEFVGVVAE
-358 TIILEGL
+358 TVILEGIT
-365 SANTGSYLYF
+365 ANTGSYLYF
-375 EPATRKIVEKT
+375 EPSTRKIIEKT
-386 QRETSNSDSIILG
+386 RRETNNGDSVILG
-399 VSFSYKNP
+399 ILFSYENP
-407 SSWMINTANPILI
+407 SRWMINTANPILI

-442 QKTENVRKYYDF
+442 QKIENVRKYYDF
-454 WELYLSPN
+454 WKVYLSPDV
-462 AILDYGVAGS
+462 ILDYGVAGS
-472 SISRKTGDW
+472 SISRKTGEW
-481 PSWDTQIPFVERIKT
+481 PTWDTQVPFVERIKT

-513 VADRTLGIFGDT
+513 VADRTLGSLGDT

-548 EIYVFTPLQNDWVK
+548 DIYVFTPLQNDWIK
-562 RPANSGTTDGRNR
+562 RPANDGTTDGRNR

-631 MANKMANFVESN
+631 MANKMANFIESH

>member
-1 MTYDFNSLQKTV
+1 MTTE
-13 AEATNRPIFYTDYE
+13 EATGRLNLYDDPSPLPKTDNINILVDGIRKKTRGA
-27 DVPTD
+27 DV
-32 KLHQISD
+32 
-39 LTEWIRTKSK
+39 R
-49 GSDIREIIAQL
+49 
-60 FERTWLESI
+60 ESI
-69 KEGNANFEVSKARG
+69 AKALEVTYETASKDGNANMEVEKARG
-83 RHETLGERLSFIVQ
+83 AFEVLSDRLLSIDNSLNNKANSDEVFKKIQNIV
-97 SLDRKG
+97 D
-103 DDLELKKLINDIIAG
+103 G
-118 SPKGVY
+118 SPKGTY
-124 PTLNALQSA
+124 PNLTALQLA
-133 KPNGEQGI
+133 KPNGEQGV

-151 YWNNHWLDG
+151 YWDNQWRDG

-169 EKSVGK
+169 EKSIGK
-175 VHFDFYTNDS
+175 VHFDFYSNDS

-193 DNVIKGGFFT
+193 DNIVEGGFFT

-213 WGYVKINANPGEEFV
+213 WGYVKINANPGKEFV
-228 TNRNFYYIAFFS
+228 TNRDFYYIAFFR
-240 GDRFVSGAGSTPH
+240 GDIFVSGARSTPH

-260 GVDNFRVP
+260 GVDNFRIP

-281 GFGIVKGKYT
+281 GFGVVEGKYT
-291 KDNIPQSKVDNSAYI
+291 KKNIHQSKVDNSAYI
-306 TAGNLSNNAAFPQI
+306 TPGNISNNAVFPQI
-320 LTGGGPLKIN
+320 LTGRKPLKID
-330 FIDEKWRLTIPPTTF
+330 FIDRKWRLTIPPTTF
-345 VVYKDEFVGVVAE
+345 VIYKDEFVDVVAE
-358 TIILEGL
+358 TVILEGIT
-365 SANTGSYLYF
+365 ANTGSFLYF
-375 EPATRKIVEKT
+375 EPSTRKIIEKT
-386 QRETSNSDSIILG
+386 RRETNNGDSVILG
-399 VSFSYKNP
+399 ILFSYENP
-407 SSWMINTANPILI
+407 SRWMINTANPILI
-420 EDRICSQKWVGKKVA
+420 EDRICSQKWAGKKVA

-454 WELYLSPN
+454 WKVYLSPDVV
-462 AILDYGVAGS
+462 LDYGVAGS
-472 SISRKTGDW
+472 SISRKTGEW
-481 PSWDTQIPFVERIKT
+481 PTWDTQVPFVERIKT

-513 VADRTLGIFGDT
+513 VADRTLGSLGDT

-548 EIYVFTPLQNDWVK
+548 DIYVFTPLQNDWIK
-562 RPANSGTTDGRNR
+562 RPANDGTTDGRNR

-631 MANKMANFVESN
+631 MANKMASFVEAH